1 MLSAVRYRQHIS
13 DLFFLVEFF
22 QSSRISQ
29 MNRSIQKGFT
39 LIELMIVVA
48 IIGILAAVALPAY
61 QDYTVRAKISEG
73 VIAGSSSKGL
83 LSEAFQTDGVVGMS
97 AAGTAFNATLR
108 AEKTSKYVD
117 NVCIG
122 ALAASG
128 AECTATTSTAANWPI
143 FIMVKADGK
152 NGIPTG
158 LNAKYLTLSPNVGLA
173 LPTTA
178 SKGAI
183 DWACASATNQTATSR
198 AMGNIV
204 AGTLDAKYAPSEC
217 R

>member
-1 MLSAVRYRQHIS
+1 M
-13 DLFFLVEFF
+13 
-22 QSSRISQ
+22 
-29 MNRSIQKGFT
+29 QKGFT

-73 VIAGSSSKGL
+73 VIAGSSAKGL
-83 LSEAFQTDGVVGMS
+83 IGEAFQTDGVVGMG
-97 AAGTAFNATLR
+97 AAATAFNIVPRT
-108 AEKTSKYVD
+108 EKTSKYVD
-117 NVCIG
+117 NVCVG
-122 ALAASG
+122 NAAASG
-128 AECTATTSTAANWPI
+128 AACTATDATLANWPV
-143 FIMVKADGK
+143 FIMIKADGL

-158 LNAKYLTLSPNVGLA
+158 LNAKTLVLTPNVGLA

-183 DWACASATNQTATSR
+183 DWACASITNQSATKR
-198 AMGNIV
+198 NMTNIV
-204 AGTLDAKYAPSEC
+204 AGTLEAKYAPSEC